1 MASRKAGRTIGTSL
15 EFGLKHIAIVILVLG
30 TMAGCQDGAPRA
42 DAALA
47 ADGKSLAHA
56 VILTGKNEYVNIE
69 AEHVWL
75 REHEPEGKLTGQGL
89 IAHGG
94 RFYDQMDIVRPDG
107 TKQSYFFDIT
117 NGFGKL

>member
-1 MASRKAGRTIGTSL
+1 M
-15 EFGLKHIAIVILVLG
+15 KHIAIFILVLG

-42 DAALA
+42 DAAHAALA

-75 REHEPEGKLTGQGL
+75 REHEPEGKLTQQGL
-89 IAHGG
+89 IPHGG

-107 TKQSYFFDIT
+107 TTQSYFFDIT
-117 NGFGKL
+117 SGFGKL